1 MNDKENTILSSI
13 LTATTGIAKTMKIM
27 REEQK
32 RQSERI
38 DNIETTNEWL
48 KDSAETTTK
57 RLISLEENVANKLT
71 ELTDATH
78 QGTSELSQQ
87 LGNASDTFKQSVDEK
102 VSVLVDAITDE
113 TAIDDVKNLINV
125 KSDDTMKALAGHHA
139 DVEQKFESMNQLK
152 IMRSLIESLSTMQED
167 MTTLTHAITK
177 NANDFASLAE
187 ANATMAARL
196 GSVDVRLASL
206 SVDKDDAGD
215 ADLDSLN
222 EAVKLLED
230 LD

>member
-13 LTATTGIAKTMKIM
+13 LTATTGIAKTMKVM

-48 KDSAETTTK
+48 KDTAESTTK

-71 ELTDATH
+71 DATH

-87 LGNASDTFKQSVDEK
+87 LGDASDAFKQSVDEK

-113 TAIDDVKNLINV
+113 TAIDDVKDLINT

>member
-13 LTATTGIAKTMKIM
+13 LTATTGIAKTMKVM

-48 KDSAETTTK
+48 KDTAESTTK

-71 ELTDATH
+71 ELTDATQ
-78 QGTSELSQQ
+78 QGASELSQQ
-87 LGNASDTFKQSVDEK
+87 LGDASNTFKQSVDEK

-125 KSDDTMKALAGHHA
+125 KSDDTMKALAGLHA